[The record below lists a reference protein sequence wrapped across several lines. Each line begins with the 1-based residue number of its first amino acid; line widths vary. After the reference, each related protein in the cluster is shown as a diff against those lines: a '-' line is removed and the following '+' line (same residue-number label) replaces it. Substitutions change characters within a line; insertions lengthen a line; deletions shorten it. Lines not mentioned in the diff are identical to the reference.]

1 MLRRQ
6 NRVEGQGHAR
16 GGQVLLRICGLK
28 VLQPKGPRSLSWS
41 LTSDTAAPCMLPTVQ
56 WTMKDL
62 TLILD
67 EFPQQ
72 MLLGNA
78 QWTLPT
84 CTLRVRASHSNSLK
98 HYPCPISFT
107 PHKHPWEQMSAII
120 STVILG
126 KKTEAQTDLII
137 WFEVTYLMTYLNMG
151 SLSPKS
157 KSLALLL
164 YPLRISQN
172 THISF

>member
-1 MLRRQ
+1 
-6 NRVEGQGHAR
+6 
-16 GGQVLLRICGLK
+16 
-28 VLQPKGPRSLSWS
+28 
-41 LTSDTAAPCMLPTVQ
+41 
-56 WTMKDL
+56 
-62 TLILD
+62 
-67 EFPQQ
+67 

-172 THISF
+172 THISFWNFWGLFFYLLMPPFLNILSCLQCILLRPLSSGTVNTSGTSSNHSSSPADNIWHTI